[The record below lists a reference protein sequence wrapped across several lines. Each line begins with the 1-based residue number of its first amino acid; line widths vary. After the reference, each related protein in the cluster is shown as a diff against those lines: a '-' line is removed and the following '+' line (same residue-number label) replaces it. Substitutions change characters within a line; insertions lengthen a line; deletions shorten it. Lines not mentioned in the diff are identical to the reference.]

1 MLDRSAAWLVE
12 IDDAIINI
20 RAYTAGFDRARFL
33 NDKIVQDAV
42 LMRLI
47 VIGESARLL
56 DGAARAEAPEID
68 WGKVAAFRNRA
79 AHGYRSIDF
88 AIVWGI
94 VTHELEPL
102 AGAVRRMLAA
112 RGEAMP

>member
-1 MLDRSAAWLVE
+1 
-12 IDDAIINI
+12 
-20 RAYTAGFDRARFL
+20 
-33 NDKIVQDAV
+33 
-42 LMRLI
+42 MRLI

-68 WGKVAAFRNRA
+68 WDKVVSFRNRA

-88 AIVWGI
+88 AIVWDI
-94 VTHELEPL
+94 VTNELEPL
-102 AGAVRRMLAA
+102 KSAARRMLVA